1 MDDTTS
7 DKVMFATVTDPRGQ
21 RDHPRR
27 AALGRPQW
35 TRNSGQRRPAG
46 HCRLSRIA
54 IVSRRENGARCS
66 SMAGVSDA
74 VDKTLGSSTKAGTRR
89 LIRVRQRGRR
99 APRPVKAPASGG
111 RRYGV
116 PAERAPRRALPGT
129 DRPSRTGRG
138 RPARRSGIPPRAP
151 TTASLPGRARSG
163 RAEVRVPE
171 LARARHADRARAGEP
186 VQRPLGVRVDT
197 GNALPAGDPRALVPA
212 GASGA
217 SPRRLVR
224 RGWRR
229 FDDWAPI
236 GGPRHRDH
244 ESRRATSRT

>member
-1 MDDTTS
+1 MAT
-7 DKVMFATVTDPRGQ
+7 FASGPPPVRLQDREPLRSYSSSGT
-21 RDHPRR
+21 
-27 AALGRPQW
+27 RP
-35 TRNSGQRRPAG
+35 RPAG

-66 SMAGVSDA
+66 SMAGGFDA

-138 RPARRSGIPPRAP
+138 RPARRCGIPPRAP
-151 TTASLPGRARSG
+151 TTPSLPGRARSG
-163 RAEVRVPE
+163 GAEVRVPE

-197 GNALPAGDPRALVPA
+197 GNALPAGDARALVPA
-212 GASGA
+212 GGVRGLTAAPGPARMAEVRGLGA
-217 SPRRLVR
+217 D
-224 RGWRR
+224 RGAAR
-229 FDDWAPI
+229 
-236 GGPRHRDH
+236 
-244 ESRRATSRT
+244 